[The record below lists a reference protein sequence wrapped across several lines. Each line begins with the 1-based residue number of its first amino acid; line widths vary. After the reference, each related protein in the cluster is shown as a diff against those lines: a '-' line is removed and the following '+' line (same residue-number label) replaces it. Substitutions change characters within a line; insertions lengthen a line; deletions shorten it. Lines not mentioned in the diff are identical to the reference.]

1 MVKRPIDWTYFK
13 SNYFSYWLSNDEAS
27 LRGLLYFLHDLC
39 FTGEI
44 VQCSL
49 KKPATV
55 SLRCFTLSKSRSPLA
70 PFGFNPS
77 NPHIRQS
84 ISPLNFVRF
93 AFFWTAFPTFW
104 IVSSNLQQFCAANYK
119 ILTIFKHFW
128 LFHFQVHLGAIWWIT
143 MSMLNYAK
151 LQSWVN
157 SIEEPISP
165 VIRPRHS
172 SELLSRAFYLL
183 LLRGFYDDGC
193 FISRIGSR
201 VKLSNC
207 RWNWSRFLFN
217 AIALNWIV
225 ELLTW
230 STNSSTMNQLD
241 QNNGRSSFNSH
252 SIELAVN
259 FQTNLLYVSIN
270 SYRLLLFYQKFG
282 NLACFQFENEL
293 FSVINPTQRFR
304 SD

>member
-1 MVKRPIDWTYFK
+1 MRLLFVVFFISFTICASPVKLFNVHWKNRPRFHCDASHFRKVGRHWLRLDSIHPIRTSGSPFHLWTLFDLL
-13 SNYFSYWLSNDEAS
+13 FFGRPFRLSE
-27 LRGLLYFLHDLC
+27 
-39 FTGEI
+39 
-44 VQCSL
+44 
-49 KKPATV
+49 
-55 SLRCFTLSKSRSPLA
+55 
-70 PFGFNPS
+70 
-77 NPHIRQS
+77 
-84 ISPLNFVRF
+84 
-93 AFFWTAFPTFW
+93 
-104 IVSSNLQQFCAANYK
+104 
-119 ILTIFKHFW
+119 
-128 LFHFQVHLGAIWWIT
+128 LFHQIYNNSARQITKFWPFLSIFDWFQVHLGAIWWIT

-282 NLACFQFENEL
+282 NLTCFQFENEL